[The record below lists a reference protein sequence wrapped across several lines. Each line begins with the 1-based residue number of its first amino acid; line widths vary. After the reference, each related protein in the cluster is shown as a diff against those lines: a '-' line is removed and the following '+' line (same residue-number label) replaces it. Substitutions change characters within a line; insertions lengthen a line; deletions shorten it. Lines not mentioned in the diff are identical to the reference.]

1 MKKAFLTPFTVLA
14 AAIPGAHASAAAAP
28 LEAKL
33 APRDAPSVTAAGA
46 SISDGKVSVKADGN
60 LFSFVLKRS
69 ESGVMV
75 AQHES
80 HSSHASHASHRSHY
94 SSS

>member
-1 MKKAFLTPFTVLA
+1 MKKSFLTPFTVLA
-14 AAIPGAHASAAAAP
+14 ATIPGAHASAALVPADAKIAP
-28 LEAKL
+28 QDSPA
-33 APRDAPSVTAAGA
+33 VTAVGT
-46 SISDGKVSVKADGN
+46 SLGDGRVSVKAEGN
-60 LFSFVLKRS
+60 LFSFVLKRN